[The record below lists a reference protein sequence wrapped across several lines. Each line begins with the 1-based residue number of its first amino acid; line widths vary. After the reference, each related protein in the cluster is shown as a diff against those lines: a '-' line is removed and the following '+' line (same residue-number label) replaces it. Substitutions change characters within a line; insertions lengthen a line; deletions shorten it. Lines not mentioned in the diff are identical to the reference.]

1 MGENFWARGENV
13 CFRGERI
20 VLLRLLVVVFIVRAL
35 GRRFC
40 FGGES
45 FLAGLHE
52 VRIDSM
58 AILFWVLGQED
69 LGVYL
74 CILHG
79 YHNTFHIELESVEKG
94 VGKGVGK
101 GGYHIL

>member
-1 MGENFWARGENV
+1 
-13 CFRGERI
+13 
-20 VLLRLLVVVFIVRAL
+20 
-35 GRRFC
+35 
-40 FGGES
+40 
-45 FLAGLHE
+45 
-52 VRIDSM
+52 M